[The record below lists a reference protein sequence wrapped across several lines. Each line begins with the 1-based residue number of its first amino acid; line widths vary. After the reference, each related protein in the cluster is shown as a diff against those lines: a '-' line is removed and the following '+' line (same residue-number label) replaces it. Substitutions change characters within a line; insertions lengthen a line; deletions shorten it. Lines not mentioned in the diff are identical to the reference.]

1 MCDVIIFALPFETGA
16 VFTSTS
22 TVSYPLFQRTP
33 GNSMSHQLA
42 HSDTPG
48 TPPLPR
54 RPPLF
59 FLSFADAT
67 HDILP
72 MRDTC
77 AYGLTRQTFDRG
89 IMSFTD

>member
-1 MCDVIIFALPFETGA
+1 
-16 VFTSTS
+16 
-22 TVSYPLFQRTP
+22 
-33 GNSMSHQLA
+33 MSHQLA
-42 HSDTPG
+42 NSDSPG

-54 RPPLF
+54 RAPLF
-59 FLSFADAT
+59 FFLSSADAT